1 MQERLQKII
10 SASGLMSRRAAEE
23 CIKAGRVSVNGA
35 AAILG
40 MSADAETD
48 NILVDGRPLPT
59 AGEKLYIMLN
69 KPKGDV
75 TTLHDEKE
83 RRCITELLS
92 GLHTRVYPVGRLDMY
107 SEGLLI
113 CTNDGEFANRLMHPS
128 HEVEKCYLTWVQG
141 EDVGE
146 AVEYLRC
153 PMEIDG
159 YMTRGADVD
168 IRSLIPGG
176 AELAIPYREGAN
188 PQLQLEPNRQL
199 GRKLR
204 ITGKGRC
211 NVTNNCDIK
220 AFMENIPGDG
230 RFLYSALNRLSPT
243 QTK

>member
-69 KPKGDV
+69 KPKGYV

-128 HEVEKCYLTWVQG
+128 HEV
-141 EDVGE
+141 
-146 AVEYLRC
+146 
-153 PMEIDG
+153 
-159 YMTRGADVD
+159 
-168 IRSLIPGG
+168 
-176 AELAIPYREGAN
+176 
-188 PQLQLEPNRQL
+188 
-199 GRKLR
+199 
-204 ITGKGRC
+204 
-211 NVTNNCDIK
+211 
-220 AFMENIPGDG
+220 
-230 RFLYSALNRLSPT
+230 
-243 QTK
+243 